1 MPPQEATIA
10 GDPTRH
16 ENIRVWGSHV
26 GLGFNPLVLQIV
38 ADRLAQPE
46 GQWQPYVPSGALGML
61 HQALTHE
68 AVPI

>member
-1 MPPQEATIA
+1 MQ
-10 GDPTRH
+10 

-46 GQWQPYVPSGALGML
+46 GQWKPFSPSGVLGAL
-61 HQALTHE
+61 HRALTHE

>member
-1 MPPQEATIA
+1 MHNDIGRLEA
-10 GDPTRH
+10 
-16 ENIRVWGSHV
+16 
-26 GLGFNPLVLQIV
+26 

-46 GQWQPYVPSGALGML
+46 GQWKPFEPSGVLGML